1 MGDFLKGAIIGT
13 LAGVCVGAIVVA
25 KNKKLSNKLK
35 EGIDTAEEKFEKIK
49 KGFEDGSCSSGSCFI
64 NRGDEMEDMS
74 DITEKSNFSKKTKN
88 N

>member
-35 EGIDTAEEKFEKIK
+35 EGIDTAVEKFEKIK
-49 KGFEDGSCSSGSCFI
+49 KGFEDENCSSGSCFI
-64 NRGDEMEDMS
+64 NRGDEIENMS